1 MSATLSL
8 TTQSR
13 DQVIDLGEQVLRVVR
28 ESGVEDGL
36 CVIYCPHTTAG
47 LVINEGYDPDVT
59 RDVLAV
65 FDGLVPWHGPYR
77 HAEGNTAAHVKAIWC
92 GSSQTVPIVGGRLL
106 LGQWQAIQF
115 YEFDGPR
122 RRQVHVVIQRGATA

>member
-1 MSATLSL
+1 M
-8 TTQSR
+8 
-13 DQVIDLGEQVLRVVR
+13 
-28 ESGVEDGL
+28 
-36 CVIYCPHTTAG
+36 
-47 LVINEGYDPDVT
+47 INEGYDPDVT

-92 GSSQTVPIVGGRLL
+92 GASQTVRVADGALA
-106 LGQWQAIQF
+106 LGTWQAIQF

-122 RRQVHVVIQRGATA
+122 QRRVEITVTGSDG